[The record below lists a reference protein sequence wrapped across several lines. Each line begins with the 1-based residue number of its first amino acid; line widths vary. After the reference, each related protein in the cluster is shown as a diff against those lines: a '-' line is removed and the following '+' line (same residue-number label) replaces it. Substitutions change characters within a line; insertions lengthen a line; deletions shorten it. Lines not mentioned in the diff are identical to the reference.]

1 MRASQI
7 KAELNERRIDFTDC
21 FDKESLADKL
31 SQARAG
37 LISPRPPPAP
47 PPPPPAPPPPPRQPA
62 YKSTPGY
69 GAESAWNGADAFP
82 PPPMQVPSTPGRPP
96 VDASRRGRSPGIASN
111 FYDTPQSDF
120 KRPYG
125 SGGGASPPSTYGQPQ
140 GPPQGYGAPSQG
152 HRAQSPGYD
161 AQPPPGYDAQPP
173 PGYGAQPPP
182 GYGAQQSNPGQ
193 AARPPVDGER
203 RRKSPGIGSN
213 FYDTPQS
220 DFKRPYGS
228 GGGATPPSTYGGG
241 AAPASQQG
249 GYSQPSGHMPQQGRP
264 AGHMPQD
271 GYGYGAAGG
280 ASGPVPSGPDPMAM
294 RASEIKAELKER
306 RINFND
312 CFDKE
317 SLAAKLND
325 ARAGIIKPP
334 PPPQPRGAARGFEFG
349 AESRQGEDMSMDDVF
364 AAAGWNGDDG
374 KDPTKVDT
382 DRSPGLQRNFVDI
395 SQSDFKKPY
404 TGGGGGRKGRYD
416 V

>member
-1 MRASQI
+1 
-7 KAELNERRIDFTDC
+7 
-21 FDKESLADKL
+21 
-31 SQARAG
+31 
-37 LISPRPPPAP
+37 
-47 PPPPPAPPPPPRQPA
+47 
-62 YKSTPGY
+62 
-69 GAESAWNGADAFP
+69 
-82 PPPMQVPSTPGRPP
+82 
-96 VDASRRGRSPGIASN
+96 
-111 FYDTPQSDF
+111 
-120 KRPYG
+120 
-125 SGGGASPPSTYGQPQ
+125 
-140 GPPQGYGAPSQG
+140 
-152 HRAQSPGYD
+152 
-161 AQPPPGYDAQPP
+161 
-173 PGYGAQPPP
+173 
-182 GYGAQQSNPGQ
+182 
-193 AARPPVDGER
+193 
-203 RRKSPGIGSN
+203 
-213 FYDTPQS
+213 
-220 DFKRPYGS
+220 
-228 GGGATPPSTYGGG
+228 
-241 AAPASQQG
+241 
-249 GYSQPSGHMPQQGRP
+249 
-264 AGHMPQD
+264 MPQD